1 MYNYNKFIYALPAHK
16 PFGFTEEFMIHKK
29 AAAALLTAFAC
40 IICSG
45 CSDSSLII
53 TDHTSDTSSAAESKP
68 YKVESGLT
76 KDDITLTVWESSNG
90 PDEWI
95 EKAGQEFTKYYP
107 NIHIE
112 YVHVEIT
119 DAYTELTSEE
129 SEVAKP
135 DLFGSPCDMAG
146 KLIEQELI
154 LPTKDS
160 EQVGTMALSM
170 ATDALTC
177 NGVMYGYPTSCETY
191 ALYYNKN
198 LVAEKDIPST
208 WDELIPWC
216 KTFNGMYTD
225 KYGFIFHTDSMY
237 YISMLMS
244 TANNRLMVG
253 ENYGLFSDE
262 ALRGVDLLYRMKDIL
277 PDVTGFTYDD
287 YDNVFLSGNAALTVN
302 GPWFA
307 AKADKAGMNYGVIK
321 LPDFDHDGDVTY
333 SLAGVRTMFVYSKSE
348 HPNEAAAFGKFLLT
362 EAMQKLRLEITNA
375 LPAANIAI
383 GDKLDGFVDQLQYSY
398 IMPNTPEMARFWD
411 FGTHL
416 YSDLC
421 KGADHEQELSDFS
434 DYIKNGAPTAASTNI
449 SDSTDSNDSA
459 DSTDTDSSAAQ
470 SLSDI

>member
-1 MYNYNKFIYALPAHK
+1 MYNYNNFIYALPAHK
-16 PFGFTEEFMIHKK
+16 TFGFTEEFMIHKK

-53 TDHTSDTSSAAESKP
+53 TDHSSNTSSVAESKP

-76 KDDITLTVWESSNG
+76 KDDITLTVWESENG

-119 DAYTELTSEE
+119 DAYTELTNEQ

-135 DLFGSPCDMAG
+135 DLFGSPCDMTG
-146 KLIEQELI
+146 KLIENDLI

-160 EQVGTMALSM
+160 DQVSASVLDMAS
-170 ATDALTC
+170 DALTC

-216 KTFNGMYTD
+216 KTFNSTYTG
-225 KYGFIFHTDSMY
+225 KYGFIFHTESMY

-244 TANNRLMVG
+244 SFENRMMEG

-262 ALRGVDLLYRMKDIL
+262 ALRGLDLLYRMKDIL

-287 YDNVFLSGNAALTVN
+287 YDNVFLSGNAALFVN

-307 AKADKAGMNYGVIK
+307 AKADKVGLNYGVIK
-321 LPDFDHDGDVTY
+321 LPSFDHNGDMTY

-411 FGTHL
+411 FGAHL

-421 KGADHEQELSDFS
+421 SGSDHEKELKDFLS
-434 DYIKNGAPTAASTNI
+434 YIKTGEV
-449 SDSTDSNDSA
+449 A
-459 DSTDTDSSAAQ
+459 DANADMADGDDPADAGGCAEQ
-470 SLSDI
+470 

>member
-1 MYNYNKFIYALPAHK
+1 MYNYNNFIYALPAHK
-16 PFGFTEEFMIHKK
+16 TFGFTEEFMIHKK

-40 IICSG
+40 IIYSG

-53 TDHTSDTSSAAESKP
+53 TDHSSNTSSVAESKP

-76 KDDITLTVWESSNG
+76 KDDITLTVWESENG

-95 EKAGQEFTKYYP
+95 KKAGQEFTKYYP

-119 DAYTELTSEE
+119 DAYTELTNEQ

-160 EQVGTMALSM
+160 DQVSASVLDMAS
-170 ATDALTC
+170 DALTY

-216 KTFNGMYTD
+216 KTFNSTYTG
-225 KYGFIFHTDSMY
+225 KYGFIFHTESMY

-244 TANNRLMVG
+244 SFANRMMEG

-262 ALRGVDLLYRMKDIL
+262 ALRGIDLLCSMQEIL

-287 YDNVFLSGNAALTVN
+287 YDNVFLSGNAALFVN

-307 AKADKAGMNYGVIK
+307 AKADKVGLNYGVIK
-321 LPDFDHDGDVTY
+321 LPSFDHNGDMTY

-398 IMPNTPEMARFWD
+398 IMPNTPEMARFWE

-421 KGADHEQELSDFS
+421 NGADHEKELKDFLS
-434 DYIKNGAPTAASTNI
+434 YIKTGEV
-449 SDSTDSNDSA
+449 A
-459 DSTDTDSSAAQ
+459 DANADMADGDDPADAGGCAEQ
-470 SLSDI
+470 

>member
-1 MYNYNKFIYALPAHK
+1 
-16 PFGFTEEFMIHKK
+16 MIHKK
-29 AAAALLTAFAC
+29 AAAAILTAFAC

-53 TDHTSDTSSAAESKP
+53 TDHTSDTSSAVESKP

-119 DAYTELTSEE
+119 DAYLELTSEE

-146 KLIEQELI
+146 KLIEQGLI

-208 WDELIPWC
+208 WEELIPWC

-244 TANNRLMVG
+244 TANNKLMDG

-262 ALRGVDLLYRMKDIL
+262 ALRGVDLLCQMKDIL

-321 LPDFDHDGDVTY
+321 LPDFDRNGDVTY

-362 EAMQKLRLEITNA
+362 EAMQKLRLEITNT

-421 KGADHEQELSDFS
+421 NGADHQQELRDFS
-434 DYIKNGAPTAASTNI
+434 SYIKNGELTAASTGITAITDNT
-449 SDSTDSNDSA
+449 DSTESSDSA
-459 DSTDTDSSAAQ
+459 DSIDTDSSAEQ

>member
-1 MYNYNKFIYALPAHK
+1 MYNYNNFIYALPAHK
-16 PFGFTEEFMIHKK
+16 TFGFTEEFMIHKK

-53 TDHTSDTSSAAESKP
+53 TDHSSNTSSVAESKP

-76 KDDITLTVWESSNG
+76 KDDITLTVWESENG

-119 DAYTELTSEE
+119 DAYTELTNEQ

-146 KLIEQELI
+146 KLIEKDLI

-160 EQVGTMALSM
+160 DQVSASVLDMAS
-170 ATDALTC
+170 DALTC

-216 KTFNGMYTD
+216 KTFNSTYTG
-225 KYGFIFHTDSMY
+225 KYGFIFHTESMY

-244 TANNRLMVG
+244 SFENRMMEG

-262 ALRGVDLLYRMKDIL
+262 ALRGLDLLYRMKDIL

-287 YDNVFLSGNAALTVN
+287 YDNVFLSGNAALFVN

-307 AKADKAGMNYGVIK
+307 AKADKVGLNYGVIK
-321 LPDFDHDGDVTY
+321 LPSFDHNGDMTY

-421 KGADHEQELSDFS
+421 NGADHEKELKDFLS
-434 DYIKNGAPTAASTNI
+434 YIKTGEV
-449 SDSTDSNDSA
+449 A
-459 DSTDTDSSAAQ
+459 DANADMADGDDPADAGGCAEQ
-470 SLSDI
+470 

>member
-29 AAAALLTAFAC
+29 AAAALFTAFAC
-40 IICSG
+40 IVCSG

-53 TDHTSDTSSAAESKP
+53 TDHSSNTSSAAESKP

-119 DAYTELTSEE
+119 DAYLELTSEE

-170 ATDALTC
+170 ATDALTY

-208 WDELIPWC
+208 WEELIPWC

-244 TANNRLMVG
+244 TANNRLMTG

-262 ALRGVDLLYRMKDIL
+262 ALRGLDLLYRMKDIL

-287 YDNVFLSGNAALTVN
+287 YDNVFLSGSAALTVN

-307 AKADKAGMNYGVIK
+307 AKADKAGVNYGVTK
-321 LPDFDHDGDVTY
+321 LPDFDHNGDVTY

-348 HPNEAAAFGKFLLT
+348 HPNEAAAFGKFLLS
-362 EAMQKLRLEITNA
+362 EPMQKLRLEITNA

-459 DSTDTDSSAAQ
+459 DSTDTDSSAE
-470 SLSDI
+470 